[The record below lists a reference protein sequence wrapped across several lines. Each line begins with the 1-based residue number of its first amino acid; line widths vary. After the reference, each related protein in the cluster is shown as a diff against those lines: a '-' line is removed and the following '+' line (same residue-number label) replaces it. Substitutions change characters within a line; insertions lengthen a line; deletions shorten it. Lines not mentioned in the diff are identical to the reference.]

1 MKVIQPAISLVTL
14 CLVALLSGCST
25 TTVHLH
31 ANGVPEADKE
41 NIRAGLEAKGFAVLE
56 RDNEAPSKDNAILYA
71 PYKGL
76 EKDLHA
82 IENVLANN
90 GVTAGRS
97 FAIQTDQLGKHEY
110 TAGNIGLYIVP
121 SVSQL
126 PAERKSKVRAEFPIT
141 ITDAEFVSTNCETEY
156 GFQFSEN
163 GTLAVD
169 DFTREIDAT
178 EIAKPDWSGK
188 PDNIVFISNGNE
200 QFEYKKSESHF
211 EHVNEYNIHLVTYN
225 IWLEPVEYY
234 RVPFGCTY
242 RSTYTE
248 AP

>member
-1 MKVIQPAISLVTL
+1 MKVIRPAISLFTL
-14 CLVALLSGCST
+14 FMVVLLSGCST

-31 ANGVPEADKE
+31 ANGVPEADKQK
-41 NIRAGLEAKGFAVLE
+41 IRAGLEAKGFAVVE
-56 RDNEAPSKDNAILYA
+56 RDNESPSKNNAILYS

-82 IENVLANN
+82 IENVLAHN
-90 GVTAGRS
+90 GVTAGRG
-97 FAIQTDQLGKHEY
+97 FAIQTDQIGKHEY
-110 TAGNIGLYIVP
+110 TAGNIGLYIMP
-121 SVSQL
+121 SVLQL

-141 ITDAEFVSTNCETEY
+141 ITEAEFVSTDCETEY

-163 GTLAVD
+163 GTLIVD

-178 EIAKPDWSGK
+178 EIAKPDWSKK
-188 PDNIVFISNGNE
+188 PDEIISISNGNE
-200 QFEYKKSESHF
+200 QFEYKKSESHR
-211 EHVNEYNIHLVTYN
+211 EHVNEYNIHLVIYN
-225 IWLEPVEYY
+225 IWLEPIEYY

-242 RSTYTE
+242 KSTYIE